1 MSGCLKVLT
10 MHKVSKV
17 LLEIASIGWVVFVI
31 VAIVMT
37 LSSCSFESKASE
49 DVSMYSNQC
58 ENCDE
63 VD

>member
-10 MHKVSKV
+10 MHKVSKI

-37 LSSCSFESKASE
+37 LSSCSFEDDE
-49 DVSMYSNQC
+49 CMYANQV
-58 ENCDE
+58 ENIDE
-63 VD
+63 ID

>member
-1 MSGCLKVLT
+1 

-49 DVSMYSNQC
+49 DVSMYSSQC